1 MDDGPDHDQST
12 GRVLNFRP
20 RGRTSAPVLPRVV
33 LPNSLH
39 DLDSASND
47 DLAKY
52 ERPEGSD
59 DYRHRM
65 RMNAV
70 AIIFVTILVAAGIWI
85 ADTMA
90 EMQKQQDCVLQGRRN
105 CAPIDVQA
113 LQRH

>member
-1 MDDGPDHDQST
+1 
-12 GRVLNFRP
+12 
-20 RGRTSAPVLPRVV
+20 
-33 LPNSLH
+33 
-39 DLDSASND
+39 
-47 DLAKY
+47 
-52 ERPEGSD
+52 
-59 DYRHRM
+59 
-65 RMNAV
+65 V